1 MRGARCRTRGPHGWA
16 VRARVERFEEPA
28 LLLLLRERPAH
39 GYELLEAL
47 PELLPGQ
54 RVDMGNLYRALRR
67 LEDEGLV
74 RSEWDAA
81 APGPARRVYE
91 LTDAGRE
98 LLGQWADALGR
109 ARDRIDRF
117 LTRHDGREVN
127 DAPP

>member
-28 LLLLLRERPAH
+28 LLLLLREHPAH
-39 GYELLEAL
+39 GYELLDAL
-47 PELLPGQ
+47 PELVPGQ

-74 RSEWDAA
+74 RSEWNAE

-98 LLGQWADALGR
+98 LLAQWVDALAR

-117 LTRHDGREVN
+117 LARHGGR
-127 DAPP
+127 

>member
-39 GYELLEAL
+39 GYELLDAL
-47 PELLPGQ
+47 PELVPGQ

-67 LEDEGLV
+67 LEEEGLV

-98 LLGQWADALGR
+98 LLAQWVDALAR

-117 LTRHDGREVN
+117 LARHGEEVN
-127 DAPP
+127 DAAP

>member
-28 LLLLLRERPAH
+28 LLLLLRERHAH
-39 GYELLEAL
+39 GYELLDAL
-47 PELLPGQ
+47 PELVPGQ

-74 RSEWDAA
+74 RSEWDAE

-98 LLGQWADALGR
+98 LLAQWVDALAR

-117 LTRHDGREVN
+117 LARHGEEVN
-127 DAPP
+127 DAAP

>member
-39 GYELLEAL
+39 GYELLDAL
-47 PELLPGQ
+47 PELVPGQ

-74 RSEWDAA
+74 RSEWNAE

-98 LLGQWADALGR
+98 LLAQWVDALAR

-117 LTRHDGREVN
+117 LARHREEVN
-127 DAPP
+127 DAAP

>member
-47 PELLPGQ
+47 PELVPGQ

-67 LEDEGLV
+67 LEEEGLV
-74 RSEWDAA
+74 RSEWDAG

-91 LTDAGRE
+91 LTEAGRE
-98 LLGQWADALGR
+98 LLAQWVDALAR

-117 LTRHDGREVN
+117 LARHGKEVN
-127 DAPP
+127 DAAP